1 MTFRQTDDLR
11 ITQVRPLIPP
21 AILLDEIPISER
33 ASNVVSD
40 ARSAIGNVID
50 GRDPRLVVVVGPCS
64 IHDPKA
70 ALEYAGRLQP
80 LAARYANQLIIV
92 MRSYFEKPRTSVGWK
107 GLINDPDLDESFHI
121 NKGLRLARQ
130 LLLDVNNLGL
140 PTASEFLDTQIPQH
154 IADLTSWVAIG
165 ARTTESQVHRELA
178 SGLSMPV
185 GFKNGTD
192 GNTQMAV
199 DAILAARSA
208 HWFPS
213 VTKQG
218 VSAIFQT
225 TGNHHCHVIL
235 RGGSRTGPNY
245 SAEHVAKLSAKLASK
260 GLREAVMIDCS
271 HGNSLKDHRRQG
283 EVAASICE
291 QVAGGDA
298 RIIGAML
305 ESHLREGRQDYVPG
319 QPAVYGQSITDACI
333 SLEQT
338 EPLLEQFARAQQTRQ
353 FADAAVST

>member
-92 MRSYFEKPRTSVGWK
+92 MRSYFEKPRTAVGWK

-165 ARTTESQVHRELA
+165 ARTAESQVHRELA

-192 GNTQMAV
+192 GTTQTAV
-199 DAILAARSA
+199 DAILSARSP
-208 HWFPS
+208 HLFPS

-218 VSAIFQT
+218 VSAIFET
-225 TGNHHCHVIL
+225 SGNDTCHVIL
-235 RGGSRTGPNY
+235 RGGSRTGPNFD
-245 SAEHVAKLSAKLASK
+245 AAHVDEVCTRLKAR
-260 GLREAVMIDCS
+260 GLRETVMIDCS
-271 HGNSLKDHRRQG
+271 HGNSQKDHRKQAA
-283 EVAASICE
+283 VAASIAE
-291 QVAGGDA
+291 QVCTGSTRVMG
-298 RIIGAML
+298 RTL
-305 ESHLREGRQDYVPG
+305 ERQPWRGRKVYVP
-319 QPAVYGQSITDACI
+319 
-333 SLEQT
+333 
-338 EPLLEQFARAQQTRQ
+338 
-353 FADAAVST
+353 